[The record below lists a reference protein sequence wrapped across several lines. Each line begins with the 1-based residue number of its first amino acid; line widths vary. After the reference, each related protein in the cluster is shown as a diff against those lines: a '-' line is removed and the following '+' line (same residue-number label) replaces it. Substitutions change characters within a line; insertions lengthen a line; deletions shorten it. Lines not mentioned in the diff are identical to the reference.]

1 MYSRKVLDQ
10 ERSLEELYHKL
21 DTVVKTSHPEPPEAV
36 CYWQKKKRDQ
46 ISYLK
51 FHTTSICEEGQHVKP
66 CQKAGTY
73 QVLPTA

>member
-36 CYWQKKKRDQ
+36 CY
-46 ISYLK
+46 
-51 FHTTSICEEGQHVKP
+51 
-66 CQKAGTY
+66 
-73 QVLPTA
+73 